1 MSLQTWQEVLMTSQ
15 IDGTAVTT
23 ATPGTSL
30 LPPAAVITLPA
41 NYFQIGKGLRINVWG
56 RVSNRV
62 TGPDTLTFNVRYGAI
77 QIAASQALAINVV
90 AKTNVTFHLMWELIC
105 RSIGNSTLATMF
117 HSGRWTSESVIGS
130 PLPSA
135 GGSGSLLI
143 PASAPAVGTGFDST
157 IAGTIDVFAFWS
169 TGAVNSIQSH
179 MYVLESIN

>member
-15 IDGTAVTT
+15 IDGTPVTA

-41 NYFQIGKGLRINVWG
+41 NYFQIGKGLRINMWG

-62 TGPDTLTFNVRYGAI
+62 TGPDTITFNVRYGAI
-77 QIAASQALAINVV
+77 QIASSGALAVNIV
-90 AKTNVTFHLMWELIC
+90 AKTNVSFHLYWELIC
-105 RSIGNSTLATMF
+105 RSIGNATQATMF
-117 HSGRWTSESVIGS
+117 HQGRWTSESVIGS

-135 GGSGSLLI
+135 GGSGSLMI

-157 IAGTIDVFAFWS
+157 VAGTIDMFAFWS
-169 TGAVNSIQSH
+169 TAAVDSMTSH